1 LTPLKA
7 NIIPVRHLVLI
18 DTNSSPTNLALQ
30 GEMADGDVRLLYPIC
45 CIKRGEQE
53 GEMAKEV
60 IY

>member
-1 LTPLKA
+1 
-7 NIIPVRHLVLI
+7 VLI

-53 GEMAKEV
+53 GEMAEEV